1 MGDIIFAVISI
12 SIQND
17 QHYNMH
23 EILLKQYIHVINY
36 KSYQFDPINVKNFVS
51 IRNFSKYS
59 FWSLLNGIHSD
70 PTSIA
75 VQMTH
80 FERIMPFD

>member
-36 KSYQFDPINVKNFVS
+36 KSYQFGPINVQNFVS

-59 FWSLLNGIHSD
+59 F
-70 PTSIA
+70 
-75 VQMTH
+75 
-80 FERIMPFD
+80 